1 MTAKTAKTKTV
12 TAQDQAIVDTKDRVV
27 ELETLISALHFELDE
42 LTVERDALQDKH
54 DHGYDL
60 DIDRL
65 AELAE
70 NLTPRREARLET
82 LETDTLPEAK
92 RDAERAVLLELAG
105 RDADGIPGKHDAYL
119 QAVAA
124 AEAKVAGA
132 LADARAAADE
142 WSTFING
149 VSESAVAAGL
159 SDSRHMRG
167 DDVEHPISYRASANL
182 GYSPRTEHRPVTF
195 AGETYAAVNADGTVR
210 GIVSKSDDHLRRLV
224 HAAVDADII
233 AEGQRVQALTAH
245 R

>member
-1 MTAKTAKTKTV
+1 MTAKTLKTKTI
-12 TAQDQAIVDTKDRVV
+12 TAQEQAITDTQDRVT
-27 ELETLISALHFELDE
+27 ELETLVSALHFELDE
-42 LTVERDALQDKH
+42 LTVERDALQERYSTGH
-54 DHGYDL
+54 DCDV
-60 DIDRL
+60 DRL

-70 NLTPRREARLET
+70 NLIPRREARLET
-82 LETDTLPEAK
+82 LESDTLPEAK
-92 RDAERAVLLELAG
+92 RDAERAVLLEVAG
-105 RDADGIPGKHDAYL
+105 RDADGIVGKHDAYL

-124 AEAKVAGA
+124 AEAKVTQA

-182 GYSPRTEHRPVTF
+182 GYQPRTEHRPVTF
-195 AGETYAAVNADGTVR
+195 AGETYAAVNADGAVR
-210 GIVSKSDDHLRRLV
+210 DIVSQADGHLRRLTR
-224 HAAVDADII
+224 AAVDADIV